1 MEISNTERALLFQR
15 LKEWE
20 AILISRNEVYSTF
33 SNPAGWRRHYC
44 IFYPIEI
51 KTVVVEFQKKYSTFV
66 ATYYFKQDHFITVNF
81 KTEELALKC
90 PEFFL
95 RNTDHHQ
102 HQAIYQ
108 NGDWHVLDRNLVD
121 KTDTSKKRYSCDRY
135 VTQKGKTIC
144 VNDYNCRETPEISS
158 KLKGNAFV
166 APLSSN
172 LLWLRDG
179 DAVPSSIGGNM
190 LLKVYDVPSDSA
202 KSVTIYIQLNF
213 RFQHQG
219 IHKQARTE
227 VEFMETSEVAAYKKL
242 LKTKLKKTLL
252 PMIKSSVFHSKEL
265 LVKELGENPID
276 AEAFPETATG
286 LEEVFDKVW
295 RELAVEYC

>member
-1 MEISNTERALLFQR
+1 MELSTDIRTLLFQR

-20 AILISRNEVYSTF
+20 EVLISRNEVYSTF

-90 PEFFL
+90 QEFFL
-95 RNTDHHQ
+95 RNTDLHQ
-102 HQAIYQ
+102 HQTIYQ

-121 KTDTSKKRYSCDRY
+121 KTDTSKKRYACDRY
-135 VTQKGKTIC
+135 VTQKGKTLC
-144 VNDYNCRETPEISS
+144 VNDYNCRETPEISG

-166 APLSSN
+166 APLSSVLISNKKIETSRSSAEGN
-172 LLWLRDG
+172 L
-179 DAVPSSIGGNM
+179 V
-190 LLKVYDVPSDSA
+190 LKIYDYPDDSA
-202 KSVTIYIQLNF
+202 RSVTIIFYLK
-213 RFQHQG
+213 FQFHHLG
-219 IHKQARTE
+219 EYSCAETE
-227 VEFMETSEVAAYKKL
+227 ITFMETTDVSKYKKP

-252 PMIKSSVFHSKEL
+252 PMLKSAVFHSKEL
-265 LVKELGENPID
+265 LEKELGENPRD
-276 AEAFPETATG
+276 AEAFPETAMG
-286 LEEVFDKVW
+286 LEALFDKVW
-295 RELAVEYC
+295 GELAVEYC